1 MSSQVASPA
10 GTAPQVRSILCPID
24 VFDICREA
32 VDFAVDLAQR
42 YGGAALTLLHVY
54 QPQTYALPPDSMMF
68 AGPQVLANQVSQ
80 ADDALS
86 ALQKDLQARGVAQVA
101 THIAQGD
108 PVDEILREVRDR
120 GHHLVVM
127 GTHGRT
133 GLSHALLGSV
143 AEKVVRRA
151 PCAVL
156 TVHEPARA
164 R

>member
-1 MSSQVASPA
+1 MTTS
-10 GTAPQVRSILCPID
+10 TAPHIRRILIPID
-24 VFDICREA
+24 VFDVCREA

-42 YGGAALTLLHVY
+42 YSGAELTLLHVY
-54 QPQTYALPPDSMMF
+54 QPQTYALPVDSMMF
-68 AGPQVLANQVSQ
+68 AGPQVMANQVSQ

-86 ALQKDLQARGVAQVA
+86 ELRKELEARGATVV

-120 GHHLVVM
+120 GHDLCVM

-133 GLSHALLGSV
+133 GLAHALLGSV

-156 TVHEPARA
+156 TVHAPHNK
-164 R
+164 